1 MTKYNGRGVAPGVA
15 LGRAV
20 VAARDARDVRYRL
33 AASGVDRERQRL
45 KAARNRTRQ
54 QLEEI
59 SARVSRTVG
68 PAQASIFAAQMM
80 MLDDPLLVSRADA
93 LIRAERI
100 NADWALQRA
109 ILELHDVFARE
120 GDAWLSERVGDLADV
135 SGRLQRNL
143 RPDLDPLADLVRD
156 IEPPV
161 IVVAR
166 ELPASVAAQFD
177 WTRVRGLVCEV
188 GSPTHHT
195 VILARSLGVPV
206 VIGLSGATQAIT
218 PGQLLAIDGTSGE
231 VAVDPTAEVQERW
244 RQRAQ
249 MAVSA
254 LAALDD
260 LRGRPAVTADGVRVV
275 LEANLEIADEIAR
288 VLDAG
293 AEGIGLYRSEFLLDA
308 GHPDATA
315 EDAQVAVYSG
325 LLSAMRPKRVTIR
338 TFDAGEDRGD
348 VAWRTGGHRDRFG
361 LRGIRSGLQHDE
373 RFQTQIRAL
382 LRANAASKNAEG
394 DSAAPA
400 KQGTLRVL
408 LPFVTSAEEM
418 REARRMIASIA
429 AKAGLSAELDG
440 LPIGAMIE
448 VPAAALTTDALAR
461 EADFLS
467 VGTNDL
473 IQYTLAVDRTDERL
487 AGHYEPMAPAV
498 LRLLRLIAVGARVS
512 APDIA
517 QGVTARPLSV
527 CGEMAADPLLVALL
541 VGLGFRQFSMTPSA
555 IPIVKRALLT
565 LDSRDA
571 RTLARQAVR
580 AASAEAVH
588 QLLLPIADAMHAR
601 AMGQPERAGD
611 AAQKDAG

>member
-45 KAARNRTRQ
+45 KTARDRTRQ

-68 PAQASIFAAQMM
+68 PAQASIFAAQVM

-143 RPDLDPLADLVRD
+143 RPDHDPLADLVRD

-177 WTRVRGLVCEV
+177 WTRVRGLLCEV

-231 VAVDPTAEVQERW
+231 VAVDPTEEVQERFK
-244 RQRAQ
+244 QRAQ
-249 MAVSA
+249 LAVSA

-315 EDAQVAVYSG
+315 EDAQVAVYTG
-325 LLSAMRPKRVTIR
+325 LLAAMYPKFVTIR

-373 RFQTQIRAL
+373 RFRTQIRAL
-382 LRANAASKNAEG
+382 IRANAASK
-394 DSAAPA
+394 AAVAGAAGLPSGVLA
-400 KQGTLRVL
+400 TEGTLRVL

-418 REARRMIASIA
+418 RDACRMIADIA
-429 AKAGLSAELDG
+429 AKAGLSDAHQG

-498 LRLLRLIAVGARVS
+498 LRLLRLIAVGARAGGS
-512 APDIA
+512 DET
-517 QGVTARPLSV
+517 GGDSGKPLSV

-541 VGLGFRQFSMTPSA
+541 VGLGFRRFSMTPSA
-555 IPIVKRALLT
+555 IPIVKRALLS

-571 RTLARQAVR
+571 RTLARKAVR

-601 AMGQPERAGD
+601 AVGQPENT
-611 AAQKDAG
+611 